1 MSWSR
6 QRLQAAVSNFHK
18 TEDSLT
24 PAHAHGKVQDMKD
37 TRLVVLVEA
46 KQMKALRAAAKKQ
59 KISLGEVVRR
69 AIDKAVK

>member
-1 MSWSR
+1 
-6 QRLQAAVSNFHK
+6 
-18 TEDSLT
+18 
-24 PAHAHGKVQDMKD
+24 MKD

-46 KQMKALRAAAKKQ
+46 KQMKALRAAAKRR

>member
-1 MSWSR
+1 
-6 QRLQAAVSNFHK
+6 
-18 TEDSLT
+18 
-24 PAHAHGKVQDMKD
+24 MKD